1 MATLPLR
8 SITGFHQDDDGDWV
22 ADLVCG
28 HGQHLRH
35 KPPFEERIAVTTE
48 SGRQSLIGSE
58 LDCLLCNMPVLPEG
72 LSAYKETKAF
82 DAKSVPKGL
91 LHDHTTKAGTW
102 GRIVVAEGR
111 LLYTIDKESWVL
123 QRGVVGIVE
132 PMVPHRVAPLGP
144 VLFHVEFLKRIDDE

>member
-8 SITGFHQDDDGDWV
+8 TITGFHQDDDCDWV

-35 KPPFEERIAVTTE
+35 KPPFEERVAVTTE
-48 SGRQSLIGSE
+48 SGRQSLMGSE
-58 LDCLLCNMPVLPEG
+58 LDCLLCNMPALPEG
-72 LSAYKETKAF
+72 LSAYKKTKAF

-91 LHDHTTKAGTW
+91 LNDHTTKAGTW

-111 LLYTIDKESWVL
+111 LLYTIDQESWVL
-123 QRGVVGIVE
+123 QPGVVGIVE
-132 PMVPHRVAPLGP
+132 PMVPHRVTPQGP
-144 VLFHVEFLKRIDDE
+144 VLFHVEFLKSV